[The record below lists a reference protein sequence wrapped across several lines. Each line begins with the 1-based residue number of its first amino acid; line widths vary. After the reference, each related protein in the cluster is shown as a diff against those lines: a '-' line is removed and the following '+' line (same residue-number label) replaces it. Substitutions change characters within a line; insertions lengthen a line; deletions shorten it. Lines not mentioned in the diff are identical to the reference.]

1 MMNRIIFILM
11 ISFCIAGTYSEGD
24 TILIGHQNQL
34 FDICYASNLDPNGDG
49 VFQLAELN
57 GDLNG
62 GDYYVTVIE
71 MSASW

>member
-1 MMNRIIFILM
+1 MKKIIFIIML
-11 ISFCIAGTYSEGD
+11 SLCVAGSYSEGQ
-24 TILIGHQNQL
+24 TVNLGHQNQE
-34 FDICYASNLDPNGDG
+34 FEICYASNLDSNGDG

-62 GDYYVTVIE
+62 GHYYVTVIE

>member
-1 MMNRIIFILM
+1 MKKIIFIILLAM
-11 ISFCIAGTYSEGD
+11 CSAGSYSEGQ
-24 TILIGHQNQL
+24 IVNIGDQNQE

-62 GDYYVTVIE
+62 GDYHIIFID
-71 MSASW
+71 MSTSW

>member
-1 MMNRIIFILM
+1 MKKIIFIIMLRL
-11 ISFCIAGTYSEGD
+11 CVAGSYSEGQ
-24 TILIGHQNQL
+24 TVNLGHQNQE
-34 FDICYASNLDPNGDG
+34 FEICYASNLDPNGDG

-62 GDYYVTVIE
+62 GHYYVTVIE

>member
-1 MMNRIIFILM
+1 MKKIIYITMLA
-11 ISFCIAGTYSEGD
+11 FCMAGSYSEGQ
-24 TILIGHQNQL
+24 IVSLGHQNQE

-62 GDYYVTVIE
+62 GDYYVTVLE